1 MFLSL
6 LSLIYLPYINSVVEL
21 HNLSISQ
28 PGSLPPGQLD
38 LVLSHPPGQVLL
50 SHGCHS
56 TELVLRCPA
65 RRVLVTVAAQFIP
78 AMHHTR
84 LNCSHNTLHSQAGT
98 GLVITDTGTDI
109 SQALNRRCSGY
120 SSGEECRFS
129 LLLDLPQS
137 LAWGEGWVK
146 VWHRCV
152 DQDKITTRCGTVR
165 QVEPGY
171 IMSRAYPKYYKGGER
186 CTWHISVPAHQVLV
200 VIVMDLQVECGDTL
214 TIDYDTVLCGEIGRH
229 VHYVSPSNSATLV
242 FSTRHHSVY
251 PYRGILV
258 QIVPVGCTPVLPSNH
273 AYLVHHNKTHA
284 TYHCIPHYVFH
295 TTLSHSIN
303 LLCTG
308 HTYHIPLPHCVSV
321 TTLNTSIVT
330 TLLTTHHKQHHILHK
345 ELFLPIFLTI
355 LTLIIS
361 ISGLII
367 LFFMRNH
374 LITNNNQPLIQPTSY
389 HYPHTSQGPAL
400 YTDSDSYRS

>member
-6 LSLIYLPYINSVVEL
+6 LSLLSLPCRSNSVSE
-21 HNLSISQ
+21 HPNHHISQ

-65 RRVLVTVAAQFIP
+65 MRVLVPVAAQFIP
-78 AMHHTR
+78 ALHHTR
-84 LNCSHNTLHSQAGT
+84 LNCSHNTLHSQAET
-98 GLVITDTGTDI
+98 GLVIANTGTDI
-109 SQALNRRCSGY
+109 SQAINSRCSGY

-137 LAWGEGWVK
+137 LAWGEGWVS

-152 DQDKITTRCGTVR
+152 HQDKITTRCGAVR
-165 QVEPGY
+165 MVEPGY
-171 IMSRAYPKYYKGGER
+171 IMSRAYPKYYKGGEK

-200 VIVMDLQVECGDTL
+200 VMVMDLQVECGDNL
-214 TIDYDTVLCGEIGRH
+214 TIDYHTVLCGEIDRQ
-229 VHYVSPSNSATLV
+229 VHYISPNNSATLV
-242 FSTRHHSVY
+242 FSTGHHSVY
-251 PYRGILV
+251 PYRGMLV
-258 QIVPVGCTPVLPSNH
+258 QIVPVGCTPVVPGNH

-284 TYHCIPHYVFH
+284 TYHCIPHHVFH
-295 TTLSHSIN
+295 TTLSHTIT

-308 HTYHIPLPHCVSV
+308 HAYNIPLPHCVAV

-330 TLLTTHHKQHHILHK
+330 TLLTTHHIQHHTRYK
-345 ELFLPIFLTI
+345 ELFLPVFLTI
-355 LTLIIS
+355 LTLVIS

-367 LFFMRNH
+367 LLFMRNH
-374 LITNNNQPLIQPTSY
+374 LSNNNHHLIQHTSY
-389 HYPHTSQGPAL
+389 H
-400 YTDSDSYRS
+400 